1 MDKITAQLLKELLKI
16 SLKHI
21 KNKNKQ
27 KSKGTYSQNKA
38 SNRD

>member
-1 MDKITAQLLKELLKI
+1 MDKITAQLLRNYKI

-21 KNKNKQ
+21 KNKNEQ
-27 KSKGTYSQNKA
+27 KSKGAYSQNKA